1 MMGQWKESVGC
12 RWIVILL
19 IDAIARE
26 RDREMQTIAV
36 KGLINLLASL
46 KNIQFIFSQSID
58 MKRIKEAVPFEGEGE
73 IGWCFWKQGDIAKAI
88 IDICECLLPI
98 DRMIV
103 NGERDWILLIMRHK
117 GVLEKILHMLWGIE
131 YQREM
136 NLIIHREI
144 VNEEKRENEWILE
157 SQSFLMEYRSL
168 KQLISHTPSL
178 FPSISP
184 SFFMSHSQ
192 DEVLAIIE
200 QAKTSSQSEDGMNG
214 SWL

>member
-1 MMGQWKESVGC
+1 MGNRIS
-12 RWIVILL
+12 
-19 IDAIARE
+19 E
-26 RDREMQTIAV
+26 RDE
-36 KGLINLLASL
+36 
-46 KNIQFIFSQSID
+46 FD
-58 MKRIKEAVPFEGEGE
+58 
-73 IGWCFWKQGDIAKAI
+73 
-88 IDICECLLPI
+88 
-98 DRMIV
+98 
-103 NGERDWILLIMRHK
+103 
-117 GVLEKILHMLWGIE
+117 
-131 YQREM
+131 Y
-136 NLIIHREI
+136 HREI

-168 KQLISHTPSL
+168 QQLLRHTPSL